1 MSAQLSLT
9 ARLNTS
15 AADSRRGIV
24 RAHPEALTALGLRE
38 WDAVSIT
45 GARVTAA
52 VVAAAPSGTPT
63 GTLLLDD
70 ITFSNAGIKEN
81 ASVVISAVTVSG
93 ASRVIVTGSA
103 VASRGVDEATLR
115 RALLG
120 KVLSVG
126 DAVSLLPR
134 DLGPELTASAATR
147 ALTLSVGITW
157 TNELLTVTATAPASP
172 VSVQPSTAVLWAD
185 GGSDNALGVDPGAV
199 AANPGAVSAN
209 PGAVAANPGALGGNP
224 GAVGGS
230 GRGWGTT
237 LPGIPSPGHGVR
249 PASELV
255 GVDTQVAKL
264 TEWLDITLDEPEV
277 LRALGATPRLGVL
290 ISGPAGS
297 GKATLVRSVCAART
311 LTTIDGPTVGSLE
324 ASARLRAVTDAIA
337 DLRRTGSGVLLIT
350 DVDALL
356 PVEPEPVST
365 LILDEL
371 RAAIAP
377 PVAAGNGAVDH
388 AGARSDQPDHLALIV
403 TSAEPAGLDE
413 RLRGPDLCD
422 RELVIGLPDAARRAR
437 ILGVILTGVPTD
449 GALDLDDIASRT
461 PGFVAGDLAALA
473 REAALRAAARASSTD
488 TAPTLTDADLVGA
501 LDVIR
506 PVSRL
511 RTPEVAVG
519 SITLDDVGD
528 MTETKQALTETVL
541 WPLQHPDTFTRLG
554 VEPPRG
560 VLLYGPPG
568 CGKTFVVRALAASG
582 MLSVHM
588 VKGAELMDKWVG
600 SSEKAVR
607 DLFAAARESAP
618 SLIFLDEV
626 DALAP
631 RRGQSTDSGVGDRVV
646 ASLLTELDGVEP
658 LQDVVVLGA
667 TNRPDLIDPALL
679 RPGRLERLVF
689 VPPPDAQARADILR
703 TSGRK
708 VPLADGIDLDALAD
722 DLEGYSAA
730 DCSALL
736 REAALAAMRRDIDA
750 ATVTAD
756 DVADARKRVRP
767 SLDAA
772 QVENL
777 RAYADR
783 RKE

>member
-1 MSAQLSLT
+1 MNAQLTLT

-24 RAHPEALTALGLRE
+24 RAHPEALAALGLRE

-81 ASVVISAVTVSG
+81 ASVVLSGVAVSG
-93 ASRVIVTGSA
+93 AARIVVTGSA

-134 DLGPELTASAATR
+134 DLGPELTASSATR
-147 ALTLSVGITW
+147 ALALSVGITW
-157 TNELLTVTATAPASP
+157 TNELLAVAATDPGSP
-172 VSVQPSTAVLWAD
+172 VSVQPSTAVLWAEGAADADRGAD
-185 GGSDNALGVDPGAV
+185 GMKANDAKAGADGMNAGAGGAHPGAD
-199 AANPGAVSAN
+199 GRT
-209 PGAVAANPGALGGNP
+209 
-224 GAVGGS
+224 
-230 GRGWGTT
+230 GRGWVTT
-237 LPGIPSPGHGVR
+237 SPGAQSPGHRVR
-249 PASELV
+249 PSSELV
-255 GVDTQVAKL
+255 GVDAQVAKL
-264 TEWLDITLDEPEV
+264 TEWLDITLDEPAV

-297 GKATLVRSVCAART
+297 GKATLARSVCAART

-324 ASARLRAVTDAIA
+324 ASSRLRAVSDAVA
-337 DLRRTGSGVLLIT
+337 DLRRSGSGVLLIT

-356 PVEPEPVST
+356 PAETEPVST

-371 RAAIAP
+371 RAAINPAD
-377 PVAAGNGAVDH
+377 AASPSSDH
-388 AGARSDQPDHLALIV
+388 IALIV
-403 TSAEPAGLDE
+403 TSAEPAGVDE
-413 RLRGPDLCD
+413 RLRAPDLCD

-449 GALDLDDIASRT
+449 GVLDLDQIASRT

-473 REAALRAAARASSTD
+473 REGALRAAARASA
-488 TAPTLTDADLVGA
+488 TAAPPTLTDDDLVGA

-519 SITLDDVGD
+519 SITLDNVGD
-528 MTETKQALTETVL
+528 MTDTKQALTETVL

-631 RRGQSTDSGVGDRVV
+631 RRGQSTDAGVGDRVV
-646 ASLLTELDGVEP
+646 AALLTELDGVEP

-689 VPPPDAQARADILR
+689 VPPPDADARADILR
-703 TSGRK
+703 TAGRK
-708 VPLADGIDLDALAD
+708 VPLAEGIDLKRLAA
-722 DLEGYSAA
+722 DLDGYSAA
-730 DCSALL
+730 DCAALL
-736 REAALAAMRRDIDA
+736 REAALSAMRRDIDA
-750 ATVTAD
+750 AQVTAD
-756 DVADARKRVRP
+756 NVADARTRVRP

-772 QVENL
+772 QVEDL

-783 RKE
+783 RND

>member
-1 MSAQLSLT
+1 M
-9 ARLNTS
+9 
-15 AADSRRGIV
+15 
-24 RAHPEALTALGLRE
+24 
-38 WDAVSIT
+38 
-45 GARVTAA
+45 
-52 VVAAAPSGTPT
+52 
-63 GTLLLDD
+63 
-70 ITFSNAGIKEN
+70 
-81 ASVVISAVTVSG
+81 
-93 ASRVIVTGSA
+93 
-103 VASRGVDEATLR
+103 
-115 RALLG
+115 
-120 KVLSVG
+120 
-126 DAVSLLPR
+126 
-134 DLGPELTASAATR
+134 
-147 ALTLSVGITW
+147 
-157 TNELLTVTATAPASP
+157 
-172 VSVQPSTAVLWAD
+172 
-185 GGSDNALGVDPGAV
+185 
-199 AANPGAVSAN
+199 
-209 PGAVAANPGALGGNP
+209 
-224 GAVGGS
+224 
-230 GRGWGTT
+230 
-237 LPGIPSPGHGVR
+237 
-249 PASELV
+249 
-255 GVDTQVAKL
+255 
-264 TEWLDITLDEPEV
+264 
-277 LRALGATPRLGVL
+277 L

-311 LTTIDGPTVGSLE
+311 LTTIDGPTIGSLE
-324 ASARLRAVTDAIA
+324 ASARLRTVSDAVA
-337 DLRRTGSGVLLIT
+337 DLRRSDSGVLLIT

-356 PVEPEPVST
+356 PAKSEPVST

-371 RAAIAP
+371 RAAISPTDATSTSD
-377 PVAAGNGAVDH
+377 DH
-388 AGARSDQPDHLALIV
+388 IALIV
-403 TSAEPAGLDE
+403 TTAEPAGLDE
-413 RLRGPDLCD
+413 RLRAPDLCD

-449 GALDLDDIASRT
+449 GALNLDQIAART

-473 REAALRAAARASSTD
+473 REAALRAAARASATD
-488 TAPTLTDADLVGA
+488 ATPALTDDDLVGA

-631 RRGQSTDSGVGDRVV
+631 RRGQSTDAGVGDRVV
-646 ASLLTELDGVEP
+646 AALLTELDGVEP

-689 VPPPDAQARADILR
+689 VPPPDARARAEILR

-708 VPLADGIDLDALAD
+708 VPLADGIDLDALAA

-730 DCSALL
+730 DCAALL

-756 DVADARKRVRP
+756 DVVDARTRVRP

-772 QVENL
+772 QVEDL

-783 RKE
+783 RSE

>member
-134 DLGPELTASAATR
+134 DLGPELTASATTR

-157 TNELLTVTATAPASP
+157 TNELLTVTATAPVSP

-185 GGSDNALGVDPGAV
+185 GGSDDALGIDPGAV
-199 AANPGAVSAN
+199 GANPGAVSAN
-209 PGAVAANPGALGGNP
+209 PGAVSANPGALGGKP

-337 DLRRTGSGVLLIT
+337 NLRRTGSGVLLIT

-377 PVAAGNGAVDH
+377 PVTADAGGT
-388 AGARSDQPDHLALIV
+388 QPDHLALIV